1 MTSPT
6 VAGINHVFVAP
17 PQTCANCALQADE
30 AAIAYETNPVTS
42 MLLDYIENEN
52 KELRSLHPKDVVPF
66 LKANLHRR
74 VLGVR
79 SSFISSRTCM
89 AADATAFLQANSVVL
104 KPEDVKLKVSVST
117 TLSYAAPG
125 STIPEYVCR
134 ATYPE
139 VTGEQV

>member
-6 VAGINHVFVAP
+6 VGGISHVFVAP

-30 AAIAYETNPVTS
+30 AAVAYETNPVTP

-52 KELRSLHPKDVVPF
+52 KELKSLHPKDVVPF

-79 SSFISSRTCM
+79 HSSISSCTCM
-89 AADATAFLQANSVVL
+89 GTDTASFLQANSVMI

-117 TLSYAAPG
+117 TLSYVAPG
-125 STIPEYVCR
+125 STIPEFVSS